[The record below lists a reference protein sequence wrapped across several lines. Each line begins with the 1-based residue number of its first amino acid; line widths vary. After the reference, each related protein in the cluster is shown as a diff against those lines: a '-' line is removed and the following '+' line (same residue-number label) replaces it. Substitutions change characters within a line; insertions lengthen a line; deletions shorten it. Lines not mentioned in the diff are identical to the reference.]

1 MNLIIDYFPDLINIS
16 AIASIAILFV
26 LVARLALKQAPK
38 IFSYALWAVV
48 LIRLLVPIHI
58 PSPISAIPVTQTTN
72 SAEINAALPTL
83 DFETPRDRQENSFSL
98 QQSIEKDTPYVHV
111 SHSLEPTGYLAIGW
125 IAGMGVMILYSGL
138 SYWKIK
144 KKVRI
149 SVLLRDNIFIADDIG
164 SPCVIGFGMPKIYLP
179 NGLGEKEQAYIIL
192 HEQHHIRRLDHIAKG
207 IAFIALTIHWFNPLV
222 WIAFVLACKD
232 MEMSCDEAVIRKLG
246 GDVRADYSA
255 SLLTLATGHRII
267 AGTPLAFG
275 EGDTKG
281 RIRNLARWKKP
292 AIWVLVIALILS
304 AILAV
309 CLLTNPI
316 EDNGEHDGVTYYTGT
331 VTDSAM
337 SIVNEGD
344 REGRSYITLACD
356 DGKDRLFWMAKNYE
370 KPDVDLIGQ
379 YVIVRGKIESG
390 TGLLIA
396 TNVSISEKEF
406 SESLEEAITRAI
418 LDHNYS
424 PRYEGM
430 LQVAS
435 FVQLSSGS
443 VGLASPESDMK
454 LIEKATVYGLAFH
467 QVFRLEDGVL
477 VEEGGSHIPV
487 VLTFSYDASN
497 GFTLTEYWEPRDGSY
512 YVKDLKAKFNGRP
525 WPDTQKYVQQQMLDN
540 YLQAMEHFEVGTD
553 VLINTLLDSVRAK
566 AQFTLLENLIESED
580 ADVQILL
587 HYRNETLQY
596 CFSEFL
602 KGNQTDARADVMDAI
617 CKKIISEWGEQLL
630 LIDSNPPMTAQE
642 WFDFYY
648 AQALQHLEEY
658 DHTELLETYP
668 ASCVLLNLSG
678 HLDALPADSAFVD
691 PTEHPVA
698 DSENSTE
705 MAEKYASKTIHDL
718 EKEDLTIPVE
728 ALGNYVFRT
737 NSTEICVTVSTDSEF
752 AGSVMLLTTDGTDS
766 LVGTHDVNQ
775 TDNSCVFSGL
785 TSIRYYTLSLDG
797 ISDCTVTISDQM
809 PWSIGN
815 LVGK

>member
-1 MNLIIDYFPDLINIS
+1 MNHIIDFFPRLINMS
-16 AIASIAILFV
+16 AIASIVILFV
-26 LVARLALKQAPK
+26 LAARLILKRAPK
-38 IFSYALWAVV
+38 IFSYALWAIV
-48 LIRLLVPIHI
+48 LIRLLVPVHI

-72 SAEINAALPTL
+72 SAEINAALPPL
-83 DFETPRDRQENSFSL
+83 DFETPGDRQENSLSL

-111 SHSLEPTGYLAIGW
+111 SHSLEPTGYLAIAW
-125 IAGMGVMILYSGL
+125 LAGMGVIVLYSCL

-164 SPCVIGFGMPKIYLP
+164 SPCVIGFGLPNIYLP
-179 NGLGEKEQAYIIL
+179 NGLSEKEQEYIIL
-192 HEQHHIRRLDHIAKG
+192 HEQHHIKRLDHIVKG
-207 IAFIALTIHWFNPLV
+207 LAFVALTIHWFNPLV
-222 WIAFVLACKD
+222 WVAFVLACKD

-246 GDVRADYSA
+246 DDVRADYSA

-281 RIRNLARWKKP
+281 RIKNLAKWRQP
-292 AIWVLVIALILS
+292 VFLTLVIGIFVCL
-304 AILAV
+304 LAGV
-309 CLLTNPI
+309 LLLTNPI
-316 EDNGEHDGVTYYTGT
+316 EETGDESGVTYYAGT
-331 VTDSAM
+331 VVDSAM
-337 SIVNEGD
+337 SVVNEGD

-356 DGKDRLFWMAKNYE
+356 DGEKRLFWMAKNYE
-370 KPDVDLIGQ
+370 KPDMDLIGQ

-467 QVFRLEDGVL
+467 QVFRLEDGIL

-487 VLTFSYDASN
+487 VLTFTYDASN

-512 YVKDLKAKFNGRP
+512 YAKDLKAKFNGRP

-587 HYRNETLQY
+587 HYSNETLQY

-602 KGNQTDARADVMDAI
+602 KGNQADERADVMAAI
-617 CKKIISEWGEQLL
+617 CKKIIGDWGEPLL
-630 LIDSNPPMTAQE
+630 MIDSNPPQTPQE
-642 WFDFYY
+642 WFDFYLE
-648 AQALQHLEEY
+648 QALKHFVELEQV
-658 DHTELLETYP
+658 ELIEKYP
-668 ASCVLLNLSG
+668 ANCVLLKLTG
-678 HLDALPADSAFVD
+678 HMNILPNWGITLRA
-691 PTEHPVA
+691 
-698 DSENSTE
+698 ENATPNGVTIIMSQE
-705 MAEKYASKTIHDL
+705 GGYLPNRLFYGNGYHLEKYENNQWVSL
-718 EKEDLTIPVE
+718 EPLTELIWTTL
-728 ALGNYVFRT
+728 AH
-737 NSTEICVTVSTDSEF
+737 
-752 AGSVMLLTTDGTDS
+752 SVPL
-766 LVGTHDVNQ
+766 
-775 TDNSCVFSGL
+775 DNSVTWNVNCENTYGTL
-785 TSIRYYTLSLDG
+785 ENGRYRLGKG
-797 ISDCTVTISDQM
+797 ISEQSAPGNVEYIEFFAEFEIS
-809 PWSIGN
+809 
-815 LVGK
+815 

>member
-1 MNLIIDYFPDLINIS
+1 MNHIIDFFPRLINMS
-16 AIASIAILFV
+16 AIASIVILFV
-26 LVARLALKQAPK
+26 LVARLILKRSPK
-38 IFSYALWAVV
+38 IFSYALWAIV
-48 LIRLLVPIHI
+48 LIRLLVPVYI

-72 SAEINAALPTL
+72 SAEINAALPPL
-83 DFETPRDRQENSFSL
+83 DFETPGDRQENSLSL

-111 SHSLEPTGYLAIGW
+111 SHSLEPTGYLAIAW
-125 IAGMGVMILYSGL
+125 LAGMGVMVLYSCL

-164 SPCVIGFGMPKIYLP
+164 SPCVIGFGMPNIYLP
-179 NGLGEKEQAYIIL
+179 NGLSEKEQEYIIL
-192 HEQHHIRRLDHIAKG
+192 HEQHHIKRLDHIVKG

-222 WIAFVLACKD
+222 WVAFILACKD
-232 MEMSCDEAVIRKLG
+232 MEMSCDEAVIRKVG
-246 GDVRADYSA
+246 TDVRADYSA

-281 RIRNLARWKKP
+281 RIKNLSKWRQPVFLTVVIGIFVCLLAG
-292 AIWVLVIALILS
+292 VL
-304 AILAV
+304 
-309 CLLTNPI
+309 LLTNPI
-316 EDNGEHDGVTYYTGT
+316 EETGDESGVTYYAGT
-331 VTDSAM
+331 VVDSAM
-337 SIVNEGD
+337 SVVNEGD

-356 DGKDRLFWMAKNYE
+356 DGEDRLFWMAKNYE

-435 FVQLSSGS
+435 FVQLSSENEGIAS
-443 VGLASPESDMK
+443 VESDMK

-467 QVFRLEDGVL
+467 QVFRLEDGIL
-477 VEEGGSHIPV
+477 IEEGGSHIPV
-487 VLTFSYDASN
+487 VLTFTYDASS

-512 YVKDLKAKFNGRP
+512 YAKDLKAKFNGRP
-525 WPDTQKYVQQQMLDN
+525 WPDTQKYIQQQMMDN

-587 HYRNETLQY
+587 HYSNETLQY

-602 KGNQTDARADVMDAI
+602 KGNQTDARADVMAAI
-617 CKKIISEWGEQLL
+617 CKKIISEWGEPLL
-630 LIDSNPPMTAQE
+630 MVDSNPPQTPQE
-642 WFDFYY
+642 WFDFYLE
-648 AQALQHLEEY
+648 QALKHFEEL
-658 DHTELLETYP
+658 DQDELIEKYP
-668 ASCVLLNLSG
+668 ASCVLLKLTGHMNILPNWGITLRAENATPNGATIILSQEG
-678 HLDALPADSAFVD
+678 GYLPNRLFFGSNYNIQKYEENQWVDVEPLQELFWTTIAYSVPLNDSTIWNIDWSNTFGTLDPGLYRFCKGVSDHRATGDNDHATFYAEFVI
-691 PTEHPVA
+691 E
-698 DSENSTE
+698 
-705 MAEKYASKTIHDL
+705 
-718 EKEDLTIPVE
+718 
-728 ALGNYVFRT
+728 
-737 NSTEICVTVSTDSEF
+737 
-752 AGSVMLLTTDGTDS
+752 
-766 LVGTHDVNQ
+766 
-775 TDNSCVFSGL
+775 
-785 TSIRYYTLSLDG
+785 
-797 ISDCTVTISDQM
+797 
-809 PWSIGN
+809 
-815 LVGK
+815 

>member
-1 MNLIIDYFPDLINIS
+1 MNHLTDFFPRLINMS
-16 AIASIAILFV
+16 AIASIVILFV
-26 LVARLALKQAPK
+26 LAARLILKRAPK
-38 IFSYALWAVV
+38 IFSYALWAIV

-72 SAEINAALPTL
+72 SAEINAALPPL
-83 DFETPRDRQENSFSL
+83 DFETPGDRQANSFSL

-125 IAGMGVMILYSGL
+125 IAGMGVMVLYSCL

-164 SPCVIGFGMPKIYLP
+164 SPCVIGFGMPNIYLP
-179 NGLGEKEQAYIIL
+179 NGLGEKEQEYIIL
-192 HEQHHIRRLDHIAKG
+192 HEQHHIRRFDHVIKAL
-207 IAFIALTIHWFNPLV
+207 AFMALTIHWFNPLV

-246 GDVRADYSA
+246 ENVRADYSA

-281 RIRNLARWKKP
+281 RIKNLSKWRQPVFLTVVIGLFVCLLAG
-292 AIWVLVIALILS
+292 VL
-304 AILAV
+304 
-309 CLLTNPI
+309 LLTNPV
-316 EDNGEHDGVTYYTGT
+316 EDTGDEFGVTYYAGT
-331 VTDSAM
+331 VVDSAM
-337 SIVNEGD
+337 SVVNEGD

-356 DGKDRLFWMAKNYE
+356 DGEDRLFWMAKNYE

-390 TGLLIA
+390 TGLLVA
-396 TNVSISEKEF
+396 TNISISEKEF
-406 SESLEEAITRAI
+406 SESLEEAINQAI

-443 VGLASPESDMK
+443 EGLASPESDMK
-454 LIEKATVYGLAFH
+454 LIEKATVYGLAYH
-467 QVFRLEDGVL
+467 QVFRLEDDIL

-497 GFTLTEYWEPRDGSY
+497 GFTLTEYWEPRDGNY

-525 WPDTQKYVQQQMLDN
+525 WPDTQKYLQQQMMDN
-540 YLQAMEHFEVGTD
+540 YLQAMEYYEVGTD

-566 AQFTLLENLIESED
+566 AQFTLLENLVEGED

-587 HYRNETLQY
+587 HYSNETLQY

-602 KGNQTDARADVMDAI
+602 NGNQTDARADVMAAI
-617 CKKIISEWGEQLL
+617 CKKIIGEWGEPLL
-630 LIDSNPPMTAQE
+630 LIDSNPPQTPQE
-642 WFDFYY
+642 WFDSYLE
-648 AQALQHLEEY
+648 QALKHFEELEQG
-658 DHTELLETYP
+658 ELIEKYP
-668 ASCVLLNLSG
+668 ATCVLLKLTGHMNILTNWGINLIAENATANG
-678 HLDALPADSAFVD
+678 ATIILTQEGGYRANGLVYGRDYNLQKYENNQWVNVEPITELIWFIDARTVPLDSSISWNIDWSQTFG
-691 PTEHPVA
+691 T
-698 DSENSTE
+698 
-705 MAEKYASKTIHDL
+705 L
-718 EKEDLTIPVE
+718 EP
-728 ALGNYVFRT
+728 
-737 NSTEICVTVSTDSEF
+737 
-752 AGSVMLLTTDGTDS
+752 
-766 LVGTHDVNQ
+766 
-775 TDNSCVFSGL
+775 GL
-785 TSIRYYTLSLDG
+785 YRFCKS
-797 ISDCTVTISDQM
+797 ISDHRA
-809 PWSIGN
+809 PGN
-815 LVGK
+815 NDHATFYAEFIIE

>member
-1 MNLIIDYFPDLINIS
+1 MNHLTDFFPRLINMS
-16 AIASIAILFV
+16 AIASIVILFV
-26 LVARLALKQAPK
+26 LAARLILKRAPK
-38 IFSYALWAVV
+38 IFSYALWAIV

-72 SAEINAALPTL
+72 SAEINAALPPL
-83 DFETPRDRQENSFSL
+83 DFETPKDRQENSYSL

-125 IAGMGVMILYSGL
+125 IAGMGVMVLYSCL

-164 SPCVIGFGMPKIYLP
+164 SPCVIGFGMPNIYLP
-179 NGLGEKEQAYIIL
+179 NCLGEKEQEYIIL
-192 HEQHHIRRLDHIAKG
+192 HEQHHIRRFDHVIKAL
-207 IAFIALTIHWFNPLV
+207 AFLALTIHWFNPLV

-246 GDVRADYSA
+246 ENVRADYSA

-281 RIRNLARWKKP
+281 RIKNLSKWRQPVFLTVVIGLFVCLLAG
-292 AIWVLVIALILS
+292 VL
-304 AILAV
+304 
-309 CLLTNPI
+309 LLTNPI
-316 EDNGEHDGVTYYTGT
+316 EDTGDESGVTYYTGT
-331 VTDSAM
+331 VVDSAL
-337 SIVNEGD
+337 SVVNEGD

-356 DGKDRLFWMAKNYE
+356 DGEDRLFWMAKNYE

-390 TGLLIA
+390 TGLLVA
-396 TNVSISEKEF
+396 TNISISEKEF
-406 SESLEEAITRAI
+406 SDSLEEAITRAI

-424 PRYEGM
+424 PRYEGL

-435 FVQLSSGS
+435 FVQLSGGS
-443 VGLASPESDMK
+443 EGLASPESDMK

-467 QVFRLEDGVL
+467 QVFRLEDGIL

-487 VLTFSYDASN
+487 VLTFTYDASN

-525 WPDTQKYVQQQMLDN
+525 WPDTQKYLQQQMMDN
-540 YLQAMEHFEVGTD
+540 YLQAIEYYEVGTG

-587 HYRNETLQY
+587 HYSNETLQY

-602 KGNQTDARADVMDAI
+602 KGNQTDARADVMAAI
-617 CKKIISEWGEQLL
+617 CKKIISEWGEPLL
-630 LIDSNPPMTAQE
+630 MVDSNPPQTPQK
-642 WFDFYY
+642 WFDFYLE
-648 AQALQHLEEY
+648 QALKYFEELEQ
-658 DHTELLETYP
+658 DELIEKYP
-668 ASCVLLNLSG
+668 ATCVLLKLTG
-678 HLDALPADSAFVD
+678 HMNIQPNWGITLRAENATPNGATIIMSQEGGYLPNRLFYGNGY
-691 PTEHPVA
+691 HL
-698 DSENSTE
+698 
-705 MAEKYASKTIHDL
+705 EKYEDNEWVSL
-718 EKEDLTIPVE
+718 EPLTELIWTTLAYSVPLDDSVRWDINWE
-728 ALGNYVFRT
+728 NTYGILEEGRYRLGK
-737 NSTEICVTVSTDSEF
+737 
-752 AGSVMLLTTDGTDS
+752 
-766 LVGTHDVNQ
+766 
-775 TDNSCVFSGL
+775 
-785 TSIRYYTLSLDG
+785 G
-797 ISDCTVTISDQM
+797 ISEQSS
-809 PWSIGN
+809 PGN
-815 LVGK
+815 AEYTEFFAEFEIQ